1 MKVHGNLKS
10 SNIVVDGRFQCK
22 LTDISLRTLASGEDE
37 DVDASE
43 YSQIKGS
50 NTEKRRCTLT
60 TDTRVLLLYFK
71 FTLTEP
77 AQDVV
82 TFTLGD
88 TASGKIE
95 L

>member
-60 TDTRVLLLYFK
+60 TDTRVLLLYFN
-71 FTLTEP
+71 F
-77 AQDVV
+77 
-82 TFTLGD
+82 TFTFTSGD